1 MELSQEEID
10 KLSPEEYAYY
20 LAYGDP
26 KTKELTEHEL
36 ECYIRSMKEF
46 DL

>member
-1 MELSQEEID
+1 MELSQEEIE
-10 KLSPEEYAYY
+10 KLTPEEYAYY

-26 KTKELTEHEL
+26 KVKDLTEEEL
-36 ECYIRSMKEF
+36 ECYLRSYREY